1 MALGAF
7 SATALVRSRRSIVRE
22 RADRVGR
29 VDGEPAVR
37 RLLRRVRAALDQRLH
52 YSQSARLEAREV
64 EWRAAGVVEQ
74 ARVRALFQE

>member
-1 MALGAF
+1 MALGSF
-7 SATALVRSRRSIVRE
+7 QRDGLGKEPPQLVRE

-37 RLLRRVRAALDQRLH
+37 RLLRRVRAARYQRLH
-52 YSQSARLEAREV
+52 YSQSSRLEAREV

-74 ARVRALFQE
+74 VWVCAIFQE

>member
-1 MALGAF
+1 MALGSF
-7 SATALVRSRRSIVRE
+7 QRDGLGKEPPHLIRE

-37 RLLRRVRAALDQRLH
+37 RLLCRVGAALDQRLH

-64 EWRAAGVVEQ
+64 
-74 ARVRALFQE
+74 

>member
-1 MALGAF
+1 MALGSF
-7 SATALVRSRRSIVRE
+7 QRDGLRKEPPQLVRE

-29 VDGEPAVR
+29 VYCQPAVR

-52 YSQSARLEAREV
+52 YSQSPRLEAREV

-74 ARVRALFQE
+74 ARVCALFQE

>member
-1 MALGAF
+1 MALGSF
-7 SATALVRSRRSIVRE
+7 QNDGLGKEPLQLVRE

-64 EWRAAGVVEQ
+64 EC
-74 ARVRALFQE
+74 

>member
-1 MALGAF
+1 MAGWSFQRDLWREDPPQ
-7 SATALVRSRRSIVRE
+7 LVRE

-52 YSQSARLEAREV
+52 YSQSAHLEAREV
-64 EWRAAGVVEQ
+64 EWRAARVVEQ
-74 ARVRALFQE
+74 ARVCALVQE